1 MKEDSFVGVVSD
13 SLMEWKET
21 QKDTTTTSEQSKNMF
36 MVLN

>member
-21 QKDTTTTSEQSKNMF
+21 QKDTTTSEQSKNMP